1 MPLTLEQLD
10 EEAIPP
16 HHRAIHESARRCP
29 LAICGFDKRQSD
41 RHCSYMKSSDI
52 WARRMKGRLERA
64 GFKVSVLDPV
74 LALERK
80 RASRRREMRL
90 MTRGKA
96 SQDQL
101 QRANSL
107 FGGNAK
113 RFQIVDYGGL
123 DE

>member
-1 MPLTLEQLD
+1 
-10 EEAIPP
+10 
-16 HHRAIHESARRCP
+16 
-29 LAICGFDKRQSD
+29 
-41 RHCSYMKSSDI
+41 MKSRDA

-64 GFKVSVLDPV
+64 GFKVSSADPA

-80 RASRRREMRL
+80 KAARRQDL
-90 MTRGKA
+90 QILARGEA

-107 FGGNAK
+107 FGGRAK

-123 DE
+123 NE